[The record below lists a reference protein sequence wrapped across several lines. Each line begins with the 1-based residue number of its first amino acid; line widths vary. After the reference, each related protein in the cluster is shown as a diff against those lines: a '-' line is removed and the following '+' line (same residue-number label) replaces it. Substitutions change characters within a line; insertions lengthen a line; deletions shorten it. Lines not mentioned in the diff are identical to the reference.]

1 MKEIKIV
8 IDNQPVSIT
17 VTGDETTINGLT
29 AKNASVINKLA
40 EVLTSG
46 HSEQYYANRELLLA
60 EEIENLRNEINEL
73 EEENGKLFSRINE
86 LEDILT
92 DIRYMAN
99 QC

>member
-1 MKEIKIV
+1 MKE
-8 IDNQPVSIT
+8 NLSI
-17 VTGDETTINGLT
+17 TINGLEYVVKT
-29 AKNASVINKLA
+29 EQK
-40 EVLTSG
+40 
-46 HSEQYYANRELLLA
+46 SEQYYLNRELLLS

-86 LEDILT
+86 LEDILA